1 MSIWDRIS
9 GVDRRIIYILLFITI
24 MLPQFIPVVIPIKV
38 DPLTVGLYNKIET
51 MKPGDVALISNEFSA
66 VMYSEMTPVLHAIT
80 THLFRKGARVI
91 MMATSA
97 DGALFNQEVCDKLL
111 PKDYLYG
118 RNIVNFGFVAGYEA
132 AVASLVKDVPKTF
145 PADMKGT
152 QTAAMEVL
160 KGVKTI
166 DDIALVIQLTGGGLG
181 PLLWV
186 RQVNIPFKTPFA
198 SVVSSSMLPSAI
210 PYYQAGQMIALLN
223 GLKGGAEYELLIK
236 VPGKATAGMAG
247 QSLGHLF
254 FVLAAIVANVAYFA
268 KRASTPKG
276 GGKK

>member
-1 MSIWDRIS
+1 MSIWERIS
-9 GVDRRIIYILLFITI
+9 SVDRRIIYILLFITV
-24 MLPQFIPVVIPIKV
+24 MLPQFTPVVIPMKI
-38 DPLTVGLYNKIET
+38 DPLTIGLFNKIES
-51 MKPGDVALISNEFSA
+51 MKPGDVAFISNEYSA
-66 VMYSEMTPVLHAIT
+66 VMYSEMTPVLHAIC
-80 THLFRKGARVI
+80 THLFRKGARVL
-91 MMATSA
+91 MMGTSA

-111 PKDYLYG
+111 PKDYEYG
-118 RNIVNFGFVAGYEA
+118 RNIVNFGFSAGYEA
-132 AVASLVKDVPKTF
+132 TVASLVKDVPRTF

-152 QTAAMEVL
+152 PTAGMAVM
-160 KGVKTI
+160 KDVKTI
-166 DDIALVIQLTGGGLG
+166 DDIKLVIQLTGGGLG

-210 PYYQAGQMIALLN
+210 PYYQAGNMIALLN

-254 FVLAAIVANVAYFA
+254 FVLAAIVANIAYFG
-268 KRASTPKG
+268 KRATTPKG

>member
-1 MSIWDRIS
+1 VNIWDRIS

-24 MLPQFIPVVIPIKV
+24 MLPQFMPIVIPMKV
-38 DPLTVGLYNKIET
+38 DPMTVGLYNKIES
-51 MKPGDVALISNEFSA
+51 MKPGEVVIVSSEYSA
-66 VMYSEMTPVLHAIT
+66 VMYSEMTPVLKAIT
-80 THLFRKGARVI
+80 THLFRKGVRVI

-97 DGALFNQEVCDKLL
+97 DGALFNQEICDNL
-111 PKDYLYG
+111 PPEYQYG

-145 PADMKGT
+145 PADMKGMPT
-152 QTAAMEVL
+152 SGMEVMRNI
-160 KGVKTI
+160 KTI
-166 DDIALVIQLTGGGLG
+166 DDIKLVIQLTGGGLG

-198 SVVSSSMLPSAI
+198 SVVSSSMVPSAI

-254 FVLAAIVANVAYFA
+254 FVLAAGVANLAYFA
-268 KRASTPKG
+268 RRASTPKG
-276 GGKK
+276 GAK